1 MSESRSPRRKT
12 IGDPAILDRPLL
24 GFFCS
29 RRCPGDIILRT
40 YDLAR
45 ELRDAGVPVIGG
57 FHTAMERQCLALLL
71 RGRQPVVVCPAR
83 GIEGMRLRTEWKEPI
98 EQGRLLVVSPFDKT
112 GRRQT
117 AELAERRNQF
127 VAELARAAFIAHA
140 SPGGA
145 TSALFQTLVER
156 RIPTWTFASDTDS
169 TLVNG
174 GAKPLTTVNEIR
186 IALMSPMDCVAG

>member
-45 ELRDAGVPVIGG
+45 ELRDAGIPVIGG
-57 FHTAMERQCLALLL
+57 FHTAMERECLALLL
-71 RGRQPVVVCPAR
+71 RGQQPVVVCPAR
-83 GIEGMRLRTEWKEPI
+83 GIEGMRLRSEWKEPV
-98 EQGRLLVVSPFDKT
+98 EQGRLLIVSPFDKKE
-112 GRRQT
+112 RRQT
-117 AELAERRNQF
+117 AELADRRNRF
-127 VAELARAAFIAHA
+127 VAEIARAAFIAHA

-145 TSALFQTLVER
+145 TSVLCRTLLDRNTPV
-156 RIPTWTFASDTDS
+156 WTFPGVANDT
-169 TLVNG
+169 LRKV
-174 GAKPLTTVNEIR
+174 GARELGSVGEIR
-186 IALMSPMDCVAG
+186 TFLASC